1 MSTVEISQVRKRL
14 TQTIAAARE
23 QARRRREHTAEA
35 EADYDAAFLEHVAVP
50 ITKQLANALK
60 AEGFLFTV
68 FTPGD
73 GLRLASDRSR
83 DDYVEFALDTTA
95 DAPQVIGRVSLT
107 RGSRIITDE
116 RPIRPGATPK
126 TVSEDDVLTF
136 LLDALRTWLER

>member
-35 EADYDAAFLEHVAVP
+35 EADYAAFLEQVAVP

-73 GLRLASDRSR
+73 GLRLVSDGNR

-95 DAPQVIGRVSLT
+95 DAPQIIGRISLA

-116 RPIRPGATPK
+116 RPVRPGATPK
-126 TVSEDDVLTF
+126 AVSEDDVLTF